1 MRRLLLVLFS
11 CISIVALSGAS
22 GCKNKQ
28 KTQETTSST
37 STEAVSETPA
47 VQEEV
52 LHEEP
57 VAYDVND
64 TAAKVLIKTKFG
76 DMVVL
81 LYNETPLHKANFL
94 KLVSEKYYDDLL
106 FHRCIKNFM
115 AQGGDP
121 NSRGASLNQYLGTG
135 GPGYTIPAEFNPKY
149 IHKKGALC
157 AARQGDHVNPE
168 KRSSGSQFY
177 LVQGTKL
184 NDMQLSQM
192 ESYVAQ
198 KMPGFKYTDE
208 QRNIYKT
215 IGGTAQLDMDYTVF
229 GEIISGLDVLD
240 MILAQPTQQGDR
252 PIEDITMKMEII
264 K

>member
-1 MRRLLLVLFS
+1 MRRLLIALLS
-11 CISIVALSGAS
+11 CISIVALTGAS

-28 KTQETTSST
+28 KTQESAASKP
-37 STEAVSETPA
+37 TETIEDTPTA
-47 VQEEV
+47 EV
-52 LHEEP
+52 PIKEEP
-57 VAYDVND
+57 VQYNVND
-64 TAAKVLIKTKFG
+64 SATKVLIKTKFG
-76 DMVVL
+76 EMVVL

-121 NSRGASLNQYLGTG
+121 NSKGASLNQYLGTG
-135 GPGYTIPAEFNPKY
+135 GPGYTVPAEFNAKY

-157 AARQGDHVNPE
+157 AARQGDQVNPE

-177 LVQGTKL
+177 LVQGSKL

-192 ESYVAQ
+192 ETYVAQ
-198 KMPGFKYTDE
+198 KMPGFKYSEE

-229 GEIISGLDVLD
+229 GEIISGLEVLD
-240 MILAQPTQQGDR
+240 MILTQPTQQGDR
-252 PIEDITMKMEII
+252 PVENITMKMEII